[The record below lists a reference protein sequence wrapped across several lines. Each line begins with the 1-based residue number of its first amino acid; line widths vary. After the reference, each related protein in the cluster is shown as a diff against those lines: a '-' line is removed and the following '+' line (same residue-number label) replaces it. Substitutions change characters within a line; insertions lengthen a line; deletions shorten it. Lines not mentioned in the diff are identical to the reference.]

1 MYQFKHGHGH
11 LQPLGSTIRAGIQ
24 FGGAFRERRR
34 RLHSYLACDLLCCGS
49 HAPLGSLA
57 WVLSARKR
65 AEQEQQALERK
76 LQQKQKLES
85 LGALAGGIAHD
96 FNNLIMRVL
105 GNVALIRMDLASVLP
120 AQSANLLDEHLEQI
134 DAAGQCATD
143 LSRQLLAYAGKSS
156 LALERTS
163 LSQLVVQ
170 SLPLIHLAVRGVAK
184 VQLQLMDQLPLIIAD
199 VTQLR
204 QVLLNLVINAA
215 EAISPSNV
223 AEAISPSVASV
234 ESHASAGTGSVLI
247 ATSVVQVTEQQLRSA
262 HAAPDATSG
271 PHAVLQI
278 TDDGVG
284 MDSSTLSRIFE
295 PFFTTKVVGRGL
307 GLSVVLGIVHGH
319 HGVLQVVSRPGK
331 GTSFQLMF
339 PLARTP

>member
-1 MYQFKHGHGH
+1 
-11 LQPLGSTIRAGIQ
+11 
-24 FGGAFRERRR
+24 
-34 RLHSYLACDLLCCGS
+34 
-49 HAPLGSLA
+49 
-57 WVLSARKR
+57 
-65 AEQEQQALERK
+65 
-76 LQQKQKLES
+76 
-85 LGALAGGIAHD
+85 LAGGIAHD

-184 VQLQLMDQLPLIIAD
+184 VQLQLVDQLPSIIAD

-215 EAISPSNV
+215 EAISPSV
-223 AEAISPSVASV
+223 VSV
-234 ESHASAGTGSVLI
+234 ESHVPAVTGSVLI
-247 ATSVVQVTEQQLRSA
+247 ATSLVQVSEQQLRSA
-262 HAAPDATSG
+262 HAAPDATPG

-284 MDSSTLSRIFE
+284 MDSSHAEPDLRAVFYHQGGGAGPGAVGCAGHRAWSSRRAA
-295 PFFTTKVVGRGL
+295 GR
-307 GLSVVLGIVHGH
+307 
-319 HGVLQVVSRPGK
+319 
-331 GTSFQLMF
+331 
-339 PLARTP
+339 